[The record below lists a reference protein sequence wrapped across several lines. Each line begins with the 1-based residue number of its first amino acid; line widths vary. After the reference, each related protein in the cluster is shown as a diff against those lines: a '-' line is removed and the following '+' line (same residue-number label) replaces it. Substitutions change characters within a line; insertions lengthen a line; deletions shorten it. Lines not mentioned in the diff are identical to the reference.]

1 MYKDTD
7 LKIKV
12 KKYIKNKK
20 YMIQDILR
28 KNNWFSDR
36 GIILII

>member
-20 YMIQDILR
+20 YMIQNILR
-28 KNNWFSDR
+28 KNN
-36 GIILII
+36 